1 MVEVSAIVKQES
13 ESVLPVVAPK
23 KMNKD
28 KCKNKTFNSC
38 LPCRKLHQR
47 CIVSK
52 EGGPCDRCIKR
63 KCGHMCVFEA
73 QKRRGP
79 TKGWQER
86 RREREAAKKLAV
98 ALENSN
104 KQRVDSVLP
113 VLPTAVA
120 SSSSSSS
127 PSPSTSSSSSTMSTV
142 PVPPR
147 SLSRSCSEESLLP
160 MLPAGAFT
168 IPVDVTPSTLSGR
181 VRAASATGLNLM
193 HMNVLPVDM
202 DMIHGM
208 DIQPERGGGGGRFR
222 SSSVDSTTSTIPD
235 QLTADLETL
244 LQPNLLDFL
253 NTTVPAPYTSITPK
267 SEPSETVPCVSMNME
282 PIMPMFLSHKIK
294 QDPGSMDV
302 VHNGPLVHK
311 PNTGGLIDSWLNF
324 SELAC

>member
-1 MVEVSAIVKQES
+1 MVDASTIVKQES

-23 KMNKD
+23 KMNKE

-98 ALENSN
+98 ALENNN
-104 KQRVDSVLP
+104 KQRVNSVLP
-113 VLPTAVA
+113 VLTTAVA
-120 SSSSSSS
+120 SSSS

-142 PVPPR
+142 PVPAR

-202 DMIHGM
+202 DMINGM
-208 DIQPERGGGGGRFR
+208 DMQPPERGGGGGGRFR

-235 QLTADLETL
+235 QLTADLESL
-244 LQPNLLDFL
+244 LQPNLLEFL
-253 NTTVPAPYTSITPK
+253 DTTVPAQYTSITPK

-282 PIMPMFLSHKIK
+282 PIMPMFLGHKIK
-294 QDPGSMDV
+294 RDPGSMDV
-302 VHNGPLVHK
+302 IHNGPFHK
-311 PNTGGLIDSWLNF
+311 PNTGVLIDS
-324 SELAC
+324 